1 MFASAGTASASGI
14 SLNPKQAQ
22 WVRENP
28 VIKVGMYSND
38 APPFEIFRNGKP
50 DGFSYDYLVAIAAN
64 LGLRVEARKYN
75 SLAEELDAAC
85 RGEIDVIMNLMITA
99 ERTRCLA
106 FTQAYIQTPAA
117 LTARIDDERPTANA
131 NLAGLRVAVE
141 RGFYTNERVRERYP
155 NAIPLEVDSTTEA
168 LRMVSRGRA
177 DVYLGN
183 PYLIHA
189 LLKEHDIN
197 GLGLIQQNEIPLAK
211 LHYGVPNS
219 KEPLAGAID
228 AAMAAMPDAQ
238 SQPIRQRWLP
248 VLPWTAGEQPSLTP
262 SEAATLEHTLRLG
275 FLSNFPPLSFM
286 DAKGEPTGLAAEYLR
301 RFRDAGAKF
310 ELVVAKD
317 LGDIKDKLHRGDID
331 AVMGMPLGTPTPG
344 NSWIF
349 SKPFLT
355 VADVIVTHE
364 SSQQVRDIHDL
375 GQGRIALSDPDRLAP
390 SVLALAPNARIV
402 LAHSVY
408 EGLSLVSSGQAD
420 AYIGDLAVVD
430 RLVREHYSGSLHVA
444 APASINDEFTFAAR
458 PEYASAVA
466 VFDRMRS
473 MMSKR
478 ERASLRGAWMG
489 VEYRSGVDWRAM
501 LHWLLPVLL
510 VLLTASVVAAI
521 GYWRLRR
528 EVEER
533 RCIEKRLAKVT
544 DNLPAVVYQLR
555 RTPDGTFS
563 FPFIAG
569 DMPSMFGTTA
579 EEAIRNERHLFS
591 LVHPDDQPL
600 LRQSLELASQS
611 LDNFAFDL
619 RTKSTEGWRWIRSR
633 GRLHESDHGTL
644 LWSGF
649 WIDITEARAQSE
661 ALVEAKAEAERAAAA
676 KAEFLAT
683 MSHEIRTPMSGV
695 LGMLEVLSHTGL
707 DGEQQHVLETI
718 EDSAQMLRQII
729 DDILDFSKIE
739 AGALALEATP
749 IDLRNVLDNAQQM
762 LSSQAAS
769 KRLRITNHID
779 ASLAPAHLADGIRLR
794 QILFNL
800 LSNAIKFTEHGG
812 VTIILS
818 VLHESAEG
826 QRLQLSVIDTGI
838 GISDEQKERLFRP
851 FSQAEVSTQRQYGG
865 TGLGLSIC
873 RRLVDMMGGEIE
885 LDSKPYQGTRVDVTL
900 TLPICNVDIATRITA
915 ATDAWATKADWSGLR
930 VLVAEDHPT
939 NQTLMKWRMSQ
950 LGIACDMVA
959 DGAAALEA
967 LHARPYDLVI
977 TDCHM
982 PVMDGYAFVRQRRRE
997 EAAAS
1002 IPRMPILAL
1011 TASAVSGEAELCRES
1026 GMNDFLVKP
1035 VKLEE
1040 LQEAMTRWLPSEN
1053 APLSA
1058 TTSLP
1063 SDAQDAGLS
1072 GVIILRQLLQRFG
1085 SETLVTEIVQSLV
1098 PAMHDDL
1105 SGLRD
1110 AAASSQAS
1118 AAHERLHRIAGAVD
1132 SIGEA
1137 DLAEHAKDLM
1147 HAIERDGIGAYV
1159 EAIDDF
1165 LRAADRYVQQ
1175 LEMSAADAAPSN
1187 A

>member
-1 MFASAGTASASGI
+1 MSSPLAKDV
-14 SLNPKQAQ
+14 SLSPKQAQ

-28 VIKVGMYSND
+28 VIRVGLYSD
-38 APPFEIFRNGKP
+38 DTPPLEIFRNGKP
-50 DGFSYDYLVAIAAN
+50 DGFSYDYLVAIATN

-99 ERTRCLA
+99 ERTKCLA

-131 NLAGLRVAVE
+131 HLTGLRVAVE
-141 RGFYTNERVRERYP
+141 RDFYTNEGVRERYP
-155 NAIPLEVDSTTEA
+155 NAIPLEAKNTLDA

-183 PYLIHA
+183 PYLINA
-189 LLKEHDIN
+189 LLRKHDIH

-238 SQPIRQRWLP
+238 SQAIKQRWLP

-262 SEAATLEHTLRLG
+262 SEAAALEHTLKLG
-275 FLSNFPPLSFM
+275 FVTNFPPLSFT
-286 DAKGEPTGLAAEYLR
+286 DPKGEPTGLAAEYLR

-310 ELVVAKD
+310 ELVKAKD
-317 LGDIKDKLHRGDID
+317 LGDIKDKLRKGEID
-331 AVMGMPLGTPTPG
+331 AVIGMPLGTPTPSD
-344 NSWIF
+344 SWIF

-355 VADVIVTHE
+355 VADVIVTRE
-364 SSQQVRDIHDL
+364 GSYSVRDIHDL
-375 GQGRIALSDPDRLAP
+375 GEGRIALSDPDRLGPLVLAQAP
-390 SVLALAPNARIV
+390 SARFV
-402 LAHSVY
+402 LAHNVY

-420 AYIGDLAVVD
+420 AYIGNLAVVD
-430 RLVREHYSGSLHVA
+430 RLVQEHYTGSLHLA

-458 PEYASAVA
+458 PQYASAVA

-473 MMSKR
+473 MMSQR

-489 VEYRSGVDWRAM
+489 VEYRSGIDWRVA
-501 LHWLLPVLL
+501 LRWLLPICLALL
-510 VLLTASVVAAI
+510 AAALVAAI
-521 GYWRLRR
+521 GYRHLRR

-533 RCIEKRLAKVT
+533 RRVEKRLAKVT

-569 DMPSMFGTTA
+569 DVPSMFGATA
-579 EEAIRNERHLFS
+579 DAAMRDERYLFS
-591 LVHPDDQPL
+591 LVHPDDQVL
-600 LRQSLELASQS
+600 LEQALEIASIS
-611 LDNFAFDL
+611 LDNLAIDF
-619 RTKSTEGWRWIRSR
+619 RVKSSEGWRWIRSR
-633 GRLHESDHGTL
+633 GRLHQSDRGML

-649 WIDITEARAQSE
+649 WIDVTEARAQSE
-661 ALVEAKAEAERAAAA
+661 ALVAAKAEAERAAAA

-695 LGMLEVLSHTGL
+695 LGMLEVLAHTGL
-707 DGEQQHVLETI
+707 DGEQQRVVKTM

-739 AGALALEATP
+739 AGALTLEATP
-749 IDLRNVLDNAQQM
+749 IHMRDVIDNVQQM
-762 LSSQAAS
+762 LSAQAAD
-769 KRLRITNHID
+769 KQLRITNTID
-779 ASLAPAHLADGIRLR
+779 ARVAATHLADGIRLR

-812 VTIILS
+812 VTILLT
-818 VLHESAEG
+818 VLDENDADQSL
-826 QRLQLSVIDTGI
+826 RLSVIDTGV

-851 FSQAEVSTQRQYGG
+851 FSQAEISTQRQYGG

-873 RRLVDMMGGEIE
+873 QRLVDLMGGDIQ
-885 LDSKPYQGTRVDVTL
+885 LNSAPHQGTRVDVTL
-900 TLPICNVDIATRITA
+900 NLPVCIAGAAADHSASNDRVLGDSRTA
-915 ATDAWATKADWSGLR
+915 KVDWSGLR

-950 LGIACDMVA
+950 LNVACDVVA
-959 DGAAALEA
+959 DGATALEA
-967 LHARPYDLVI
+967 LRTTPYDLVI

-982 PVMDGYAFVRQRRRE
+982 PVMDGYGFARERRRE
-997 EAAAS
+997 EATAS
-1002 IPRMPILAL
+1002 MPRLPIIAL
-1011 TASAVSGEAELCRES
+1011 TASAVSGESELCRES
-1026 GMNDFLVKP
+1026 GMDDFLVKP
-1035 VKLEE
+1035 VNLVE
-1040 LQEAMTRWLPSEN
+1040 LQEAMARWLPSKE
-1053 APLSA
+1053 ARQSA
-1058 TTSLP
+1058 VAHKVD
-1063 SDAQDAGLS
+1063 DADTVS
-1072 GVIILRQLLQRFG
+1072 GTAWQSLLQRFG
-1085 SETLVTEIVQSLV
+1085 SIALVEEIVDSLV
-1098 PAMHDDL
+1098 PAMHDDIA
-1105 SGLRD
+1105 GLRK
-1110 AAASSQAS
+1110 AATSDEAS
-1118 AAHERLHRIAGAVD
+1118 AVHERLHRIAGAVD
-1132 SIGEA
+1132 SIGEE

-1147 HAIERDGIGAYV
+1147 HAIERDGMTEYA

-1165 LRAADRYVQQ
+1165 LRAADGYVRQ
-1175 LEMSAADAAPSN
+1175 LEAPDTSVAPSN